1 MSLATAGTPPPPGAA
16 SVRGGPVSSLPDPP
30 GPRKGFLLQRLLAF
44 RRDPTGTLQS
54 LQRTYGDVATFRMGK
69 RRFYVLSHPDLVRD
83 VLVTHHRNFIK
94 SYALQRARVL
104 LGHGLLTSEN
114 PLHMRQRRLAQPAFH
129 RDRVAAMARTM
140 VRYAEET
147 AARWRPGMEVDAGT
161 EMNRLTLAIAG
172 ETLLG
177 AGVQDEADEIRV
189 ALTDA
194 LGLFNRLHNPFG
206 ELLDR
211 IPVPGT
217 IRMRRAR
224 ERLDATI
231 YRIIAQRRASG
242 DPRDDLLGMLLA
254 ARDEEADGAGM
265 TDEQLRDE
273 LLTIF
278 LAGHET
284 TANALAW
291 TWLLLAEHP
300 AVEARLH
307 DELRTVLGG
316 RAPAAEDY
324 PALPFTRAVLA
335 ESMRIRPPAWTIGRQ
350 PLEDFEAGGYRIR
363 AGSIVLVSPWIVQ
376 RDPRWWSDPEAFQP
390 ERWTAPDFE
399 ASLPRFAY
407 FPFGGGPRKCIGE
420 GFAWME
426 GVLALATLAG
436 RWRLRLVP
444 GARVLAEPRITL
456 RPVGLRM
463 RVEGSALVR

>member
-1 MSLATAGTPPPPGAA
+1 MSLAPEAAPPRAA
-16 SVRGGPVSSLPDPP
+16 SLPDPP
-30 GPRKGFLLQRLLAF
+30 GPPNGLLLRRLMTF
-44 RRDPTGTLQS
+44 RRDPPGTLLG
-54 LQRTYGDVATFRMGK
+54 LQRRYGDVALFRMGK
-69 RRFYVLSHPDLVRD
+69 RRLYVLSHPDLVRD

-129 RDRVAAMARTM
+129 RDRVAALARTM
-140 VRYAEET
+140 VRYAEDT
-147 AARWRPGMEVDAGT
+147 AERWRSGMEVDAGA
-161 EMNRLTLAIAG
+161 EMNRLTLGIAG

-177 AGVQDEADEIRV
+177 AGVEDEADEIRG

-211 IPVPGT
+211 VPVPGT

-224 ERLDATI
+224 ARLDATI
-231 YRIIAQRRASG
+231 YRAIAQRRASG
-242 DPRDDLLGMLLA
+242 DARDDLLGMLLA
-254 ARDEEADGAGM
+254 ARDEEDDGAGM

-273 LLTIF
+273 LLTLF

-291 TWLLLAEHP
+291 TWHLLAQHP
-300 AVEARLH
+300 EAEARLR
-307 DELRTVLGG
+307 DELWTVLGG
-316 RAPAAEDY
+316 RVPAAEDY
-324 PALPFTRAVLA
+324 AALPFTRAVLA

-350 PLEDFEAGGYRIR
+350 PLEDFEAGGYRVR
-363 AGSIVLVSPWIVQ
+363 AGSIVLVSPWIVH
-376 RDPRWWSDPEAFQP
+376 RDPRWWSEPEAFRP
-390 ERWTAPDFE
+390 ERWMAPDFE

-426 GVLALATLAG
+426 GVLALATMAR
-436 RWRLRLVP
+436 RWRLSPLP
-444 GARVLAEPRITL
+444 GAHVVPEARITL

-463 RVEGSALVR
+463 RVEEVGQASA

>member
-1 MSLATAGTPPPPGAA
+1 MGRAPPHPAPAPGAA
-16 SVRGGPVSSLPDPP
+16 SPGGPSSLPDPP
-30 GPRKGFLLQRLLAF
+30 GPRDAVPLLRLLAF
-44 RRDPTGTLQS
+44 RRDPTGALET
-54 LQRTYGDVATFRMGK
+54 LQRTHGDVGTFRIGK
-69 RRFYVLSHPDLVRD
+69 RRFYLISHPDLVRD

-104 LGHGLLTSEN
+104 LGTGLLTSEN

-129 RDRVAAMARTM
+129 RDRVAAMAGTM
-140 VRYAEET
+140 VRYAEQ
-147 AARWRPGMEVDAGT
+147 AAERWRPGMEVDAGA

-177 AGVQDEADEIRV
+177 AGVEDEADEIRV

-194 LGLFNRLHNPFG
+194 LGLFTRLHNPFG
-206 ELLDR
+206 ELLDK

-224 ERLDATI
+224 ARLDATI
-231 YRIIAQRRASG
+231 YRAIAQRRVSG
-242 DPRDDLLGMLLA
+242 EAHDDLLGMLLA
-254 ARDEEADGAGM
+254 ARDEEDDGAGM

-273 LLTIF
+273 LLTLF

-291 TWLLLAEHP
+291 TWHLLDAHP
-300 AVEARLH
+300 EAEARLH
-307 DELRTVLGG
+307 EELRTVLGG
-316 RAPAAEDY
+316 RAPTAADY
-324 PALPFTRAVLA
+324 SALPYTRAVLA
-335 ESMRIRPPAWTIGRQ
+335 ESMRLRPPAWTIGRQ
-350 PLEDFEAGGYRIR
+350 PLEDFEAGGYRVR
-363 AGSIVLVSPWIVQ
+363 AGSIVLVSPWIVH
-376 RDPRWWSDPEAFQP
+376 RDPRWWSEPDAFRP
-390 ERWTAPDFE
+390 ERWMAPDFE

-426 GVLALATLAG
+426 GVLALATMAR
-436 RWRLRLVP
+436 RWKLRLVP
-444 GARVLAEPRITL
+444 GARVVAEPRITL

-463 RVEGSALVR
+463 RVEAVG

>member
-1 MSLATAGTPPPPGAA
+1 MHTAPDAA
-16 SVRGGPVSSLPDPP
+16 PARGGPSSLPDPP
-30 GPRKGFLLQRLLAF
+30 GPRDTLPLVRLLSF
-44 RRDPTGTLQS
+44 RRDPPGTLDA
-54 LQRTYGDVATFRMGK
+54 LRRAHGDVATFRIG
-69 RRFYVLSHPDLVRD
+69 RRRIYLLSHPDLVRD

-140 VRYAEET
+140 TRYAVET
-147 AARWRPGMEVDAGT
+147 ADRWAPGMEVDAGA

-177 AGVQDEADEIRV
+177 AGVEDEADEIRG

-194 LGLFNRLHNPFG
+194 LSLFSRIHNPLG

-217 IRMRRAR
+217 LRMRRAR

-231 YRIIAQRRASG
+231 YRAIAQRRASG
-242 DPRDDLLGMLLA
+242 DARDDLLGMLLS
-254 ARDEEADGAGM
+254 ARDDEGDGGGM

-273 LLTIF
+273 LLTLF

-291 TWLLLAEHP
+291 TWHLLAEHP
-300 AVEARLH
+300 EAEARLH

-316 RAPAAEDY
+316 RAPTAADY
-324 PALPFTRAVLA
+324 PSLPFTRAVLA
-335 ESMRIRPPAWTIGRQ
+335 ESMRIRPPAWTIGRE
-350 PLEDFEAGGYRIR
+350 PLADFEAGGYRIR
-363 AGSIVLVSPWIVQ
+363 AGSIVLVSPWIVH
-376 RDPRWWSDPEAFQP
+376 RDGRWWSEPHAFRP
-390 ERWTAPDFE
+390 ERWMAPDFE
-399 ASLPRFAY
+399 ASLPRMAY

-426 GVLALATLAG
+426 GVLALATMAG
-436 RWRLRLVP
+436 RWKLRPVP
-444 GARVLAEPRITL
+444 GARVTAEPRITL

-463 RVEGSALVR
+463 RVERA

>member
-1 MSLATAGTPPPPGAA
+1 MSLAPPGPPPAPEAA
-16 SVRGGPVSSLPDPP
+16 SPRGGPSAAASLPDPP
-30 GPRKGFLLQRLLAF
+30 GPPRGFLLQRLLAF
-44 RRDPTGTLQS
+44 RRDPTGTMTG
-54 LQRTYGDVATFRMGK
+54 LQRRYGDVATFSLGK

-140 VRYAEET
+140 VRWAQET
-147 AARWRPGMEVDAGT
+147 ADRWRPGMEVDAGA

-177 AGVQDEADEIRV
+177 AGVADEADEIRD

-224 ERLDATI
+224 ARLDATI
-231 YRIIAQRRASG
+231 YRAIAQRRASG
-242 DPRDDLLGMLLA
+242 EARDDLLGMLLA
-254 ARDEEADGAGM
+254 ARDEEGDGGGM

-273 LLTIF
+273 LLTLF

-291 TWLLLAEHP
+291 TWQLLDAHP
-300 AVEARLH
+300 EVEARLH
-307 DELRTVLGG
+307 EELRAVLGG
-316 RAPAAEDY
+316 RAPTADDY
-324 PALPFTRAVLA
+324 PSLPFSRAVLA

-350 PLEDFEAGGYRIR
+350 PLEDFDAGGYRVR
-363 AGSIVLVSPWIVQ
+363 AGTIVLLSPWIVQ
-376 RDPRWWSDPEAFQP
+376 RDPRWWSEPEAFRP
-390 ERWTAPDFE
+390 ERWMAPDFE

-426 GVLALATLAG
+426 GVLALATLAS
-436 RWRLRLVP
+436 RWQLRLAP
-444 GARVLAEPRITL
+444 GARVVAEPRITL

-463 RVEGSALVR
+463 RVEEVR